1 MIYVRRFDVLQ
12 DALRS
17 DQLKKIRTA
26 CLVGDS
32 IRLHRLPRQWQNFV
46 AIKLVVMSRRF
57 DFLELIADQAER
69 FGARGFE
76 LVLRAFEIP
85 PGLGYGRGIFS
96 WVEKWQADRNA
107 DIELAHGLAR
117 FVISLGLNI
126 ECRIGE
132 PLAIRKLKAESF
144 GFDAVLCSLH
154 FGSCAQGYSLQRLQ

>member
-32 IRLHRLPRQWQNFV
+32 IRLYRLPRQWQNFV

-76 LVLRAFEIP
+76 LVLRAFEISP
-85 PGLGYGRGIFS
+85 RLGYCCGIFS
-96 WVEKWQADRNA
+96 WVD
-107 DIELAHGLAR
+107 ELQTVGNSNIQRTHGL
-117 FVISLGLNI
+117 
-126 ECRIGE
+126 
-132 PLAIRKLKAESF
+132 
-144 GFDAVLCSLH
+144 DH
-154 FGSCAQGYSLQRLQ
+154 FCA

>member
-32 IRLHRLPRQWQNFV
+32 IRLYRLPGEWQNFV
-46 AIKLVVMSRRF
+46 AIKLVVMSRRL

-85 PGLGYGRGIFS
+85 PSLGYGRGIFCG
-96 WVEKWQADRNA
+96 VEKWQADGNA
-107 DIELAHGLAR
+107 DIELADGLAR
-117 FVISLGLNI
+117 CVISLGVTI
-126 ECRIGE
+126 ECRLGG
-132 PLAIRKLKAESF
+132 PVANRDLKA
-144 GFDAVLCSLH
+144 VL
-154 FGSCAQGYSLQRLQ
+154 